1 MQNEN
6 QTQAQAGPSREGW
19 HKTTIRIPFYTSQ
32 HAQIA
37 KQALEVDKEQNGS
50 FVHRE
55 LLTEGDILIANYETT
70 TVRLLRLS
78 TNSFLSSL
86 DLVIRTM
93 TSFASDPN
101 DKFISDEELEKNK
114 EEANQSAG
122 GSKEGIEL
130 KGDGRGAGS
139 GEEVKSE
146 S

>member
-1 MQNEN
+1 MSVHTENE
-6 QTQAQAGPSREGW
+6 AGPSREGW
-19 HKTTIRIPFYTSQ
+19 HTTTLRIPFYTPQ
-32 HAQIA
+32 HAEIA
-37 KQALEVDKEQNGS
+37 RQALEVDREQNGT

-55 LLTEGDILIANYETT
+55 LSTEGDVLIAHYETT

-86 DLVIRTM
+86 DLLVRTM
-93 TSFASDPN
+93 SSFAPDPN
-101 DKFISDEELEKNK
+101 DKEITDEELERIK
-114 EEANQSAG
+114 EQANMSAG